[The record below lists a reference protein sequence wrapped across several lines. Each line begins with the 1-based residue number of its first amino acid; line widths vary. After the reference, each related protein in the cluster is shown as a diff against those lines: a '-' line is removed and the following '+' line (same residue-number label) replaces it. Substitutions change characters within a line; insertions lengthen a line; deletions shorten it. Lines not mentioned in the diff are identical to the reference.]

1 VDVGTITPATRDL
14 LQALSTRKKSLAL
27 AALLDDEQRPE
38 DEAARLDEIGAPAF
52 AFAVAAES
60 MQRAAR
66 STKSVPALCLA
77 PLRERQACL
86 EARWFGADGVC
97 IDGALSADAWA
108 SLAGDA
114 RSTRMMALGFAR
126 DAVEAT
132 RAVAAGARGLLVAP
146 SPSAPAAGATGQGWA
161 GVLQV
166 VDSVLAAVSRGTLV
180 VVHVEGA
187 DAELLR
193 ALRGRADAAVV
204 PAAVHRGDA
213 FAGLLAELES

>member
-27 AALLDDEQRPE
+27 VPLLDAQRPE
-38 DEAARLDEIGAPAF
+38 DEAARLDDIGAPAF
-52 AFAVAAES
+52 AFAAATEA

-97 IDGALSADAWA
+97 LDGALPAEAWA

-126 DAVEAT
+126 DAAEAA
-132 RAVAAGARGLLVAP
+132 RAVAAGARALLVVPGVA
-146 SPSAPAAGATGQGWA
+146 AAAGGAGQRWA
-161 GVLQV
+161 SVLQA
-166 VDSVLAAVSRGTLV
+166 VDAVLAAASKGTLT

-204 PAAVHRGDA
+204 PAGVHGADG
-213 FAGLLAELES
+213 FAALLAELEG